1 MITMLKMRWMM
12 MAAMV
17 CACGAAAPAEILY
30 DGSLN
35 TTPGAQSWTSFFL
48 GGTQAAAAGV
58 LTVDTASP
66 ESIQGGYSRTDQSI
80 DSTAGVTLS
89 LDLKML
95 SETHTGS
102 SNRAGFSVILLDG
115 SAQGI
120 EIGFWTGEVWSQ
132 DDSPL
137 FVRAEIASFDTTAD
151 FIHYELTLQGASY
164 ALTADGSELLSGAIR
179 DYSAFAGFPDV
190 YETPNFIFLGDDT
203 TSAGGSWQL
212 QLVEL
217 AAIPEPAA
225 GLMLSA
231 VVVGLVTRRYS
242 R

>member
-1 MITMLKMRWMM
+1 MLNRRWMM
-12 MAAMV
+12 MAAAMV

-30 DGSLN
+30 DGALNSL
-35 TTPGAQSWTSFFL
+35 PGAQSWTSFFL
-48 GGTQAAAAGV
+48 GGTQSAAGGA
-58 LTVDTASP
+58 LTVDTASA
-66 ESIQGGYSRTDQSI
+66 ESIQGGYSRTDHAI

-95 SETHTGS
+95 TETHAGS

-120 EIGFWTGEVWSQ
+120 EIGFWTDQVWSQ
-132 DDSPL
+132 DDAPL
-137 FVRAEIASFDTTAD
+137 FERAEIASFDTTAD
-151 FIHYELTLQGASY
+151 FVHYELTLQGAGY
-164 ALTADGSELLSGAIR
+164 TLTADGSELLSGAIR

-212 QLVEL
+212 QRVEL
-217 AAIPEPAA
+217 NAVPEPASLMTFGA
-225 GLMLSA
+225 VALGLM
-231 VVVGLVTRRYS
+231 RR
-242 R
+242 RG